1 MEDFLRD
8 SNSSLKAG
16 ISKIP
21 IEEMLTSLEVANE
34 TDVGVDIRNI
44 GLLMFGDSPE
54 KFIPGAQID
63 LVHFHT
69 PEAEGSDDFTEKV
82 FTGPI
87 QKQIRDALSYINAV
101 LLVEKVVKLP
111 RRAEAERFFNYPF
124 EALEEILVN
133 AVFHKSYRDPE
144 PVEIRIYVDCIQIIN
159 YPGPEKWIDMEKF
172 ATGKVRARRY
182 RNRRIGEFLKEID
195 LSEKQSTG
203 ITKILRVLEQ
213 NGSPPPEFETDED
226 RHYLIVTIHPH
237 EGFKANGTANG
248 LAYNSDDGISDGFI
262 GENPIIEKS
271 AQNNERSLSEL
282 LSGLLSR
289 KDYEKVLPIIHYFDE
304 YETIKP
310 SDAESLLGKSSAT
323 TRRYLG
329 ILVNAGVLVQQGKA
343 NATIYRRVKL

>member
-1 MEDFLRD
+1 LEDFLRD

-87 QKQIRDALSYINAV
+87 QKQVRDALSYINAV

-237 EGFKANGTANG
+237 EGFKANGTVDVPVNVTVNVPLERREKLKG
-248 LAYNSDDGISDGFI
+248 IIRKNPSITTDELAIFFAVTT
-262 GENPIIEKS
+262 K
-271 AQNNERSLSEL
+271 
-282 LSGLLSR
+282 
-289 KDYEKVLPIIHYFDE
+289 
-304 YETIKP
+304 TIKRDINLLKEEGLIKRVG
-310 SDAESLLGKSSAT
+310 SDKTGHWEV
-323 TRRYLG
+323 
-329 ILVNAGVLVQQGKA
+329 IE
-343 NATIYRRVKL
+343 